1 MKNLPSTALGFT
13 LGVIIG
19 LIVIPPLTAS
29 PDVNR
34 TVLAQSTTYA
44 MQKALEEEE

>member
-1 MKNLPSTALGFT
+1 MKNPSSTALGFT

-19 LIVIPPLTAS
+19 LIVIPPLSAS

-34 TVLAQSTTYA
+34 SVLAQSTT
-44 MQKALEEEE
+44 MPSDDLKIVH